1 MLRVAVKLVAMVTVA
16 CSRSEAIKI
25 KIVILK
31 NSHSMYSKTNKIG
44 QALPKY
50 HTCIVNRIDY
60 YLKWLLMHYYM
71 YIVDTYSLR
80 LMIRL

>member
-25 KIVILK
+25 KILIFK

-44 QALPKY
+44 QTLPKY
-50 HTCIVNRIDY
+50 HACIVNRIDY
-60 YLKWLLMHYYM
+60 YLT
-71 YIVDTYSLR
+71 VNAFTCT
-80 LMIRL
+80 